1 MRNAGIMRFVFLGA
15 AGFGVG
21 GAIVGAVASLWP
33 PEPVGLTLLVLGGV
47 IGGASLGLALKAIRK
62 TIALAL
68 LGALGFTFGIIV
80 AFIVGFLGFVPQSE
94 LGSLGA
100 MGAIAGAIGGAS
112 LGLALWDWKRIMPLT
127 LAGAVGLGAGAIVVI
142 FSRRVILGGSF
153 LLDDNPAE
161 TIILFAVV
169 GVIAGASLGATLGYL
184 EWAGQQPRG
193 QMLLRIAALASVPLI
208 GVLLFAGFVLPYRSI
223 CGEEQRTA
231 LSEFPQ
237 YGGIEKEP
245 GPSSLGEGC
254 ALFYNTSAPPEKV
267 AAYFAEQL
275 EEHGW
280 EVEHQLKAKGDGSEQ
295 FGGTLV
301 TAYRDGLRYDA
312 GYESLEFYD
321 PPRPGTHVAVHVFE
335 DRRKK
340 KLSCGSE
347 EKAALAEFPHYGGKE
362 LGNRPL
368 PGKTKGACVI
378 SYPAKGASREQVS
391 AYYEEKLAEHGW
403 KVEQS
408 TDETRASRDGLR
420 YVVHYWRNPDDT
432 EVEVQVF
439 EAE

>member
-1 MRNAGIMRFVFLGA
+1 
-15 AGFGVG
+15 
-21 GAIVGAVASLWP
+21 
-33 PEPVGLTLLVLGGV
+33 
-47 IGGASLGLALKAIRK
+47 
-62 TIALAL
+62 
-68 LGALGFTFGIIV
+68 
-80 AFIVGFLGFVPQSE
+80 
-94 LGSLGA
+94 

-223 CGEEQRTA
+223 CGEEESTA
-231 LSEFPQ
+231 ISEFPQ

-254 ALFYNTSAPPEKV
+254 AVFYNTSAPPEKV
-267 AAYFAEQL
+267 ADYFAEQL

-280 EVEHQLKAKGDGSEQ
+280 KVEHQLEVKGDGSDQ
-295 FGGTLV
+295 FEGELV

-312 GYESLEFYD
+312 SYESLEFYE
-321 PPRPGTHVAVHVFE
+321 PPRPGTHVAVHVLKG
-335 DRRKK
+335 RQKK
-340 KLSCGSE
+340 EPSCDPE
-347 EKAALAEFPHYGGKE
+347 ERAALAEFPHYGGKE
-362 LGNRPL
+362 IGDKQLEVL
-368 PGKTKGACVI
+368 PMGGKRKGGCGTF
-378 SYPAKGASREQVS
+378 YPAKGASQEQVS
-391 AYYEEKLAEHGW
+391 AYYEEKLTENGW
-403 KVEQS
+403 KVEQ
-408 TDETRASRDGLR
+408 TPDETKGSRDGLR
-420 YVVHYWRNPDDT
+420 YVVNYWGDHDDT
-432 EVEVQVF
+432 ELAVQVF
-439 EAE
+439 RP